1 VPWSGNPA
9 DRSKLNHLR
18 RPNQQFQTTGSVLPH
33 PGYFSDSETEHTA
46 TAAEAQRF
54 GWGCQRFCGQQ
65 APACAAGDRRIQEW
79 TERNMAS
86 AVYPG
91 SADYYT
97 LGARRH
103 RQLYNGTVPVINTG
117 VIADNPITTNMNRYA
132 ICLINCSFS

>member
-1 VPWSGNPA
+1 M
-9 DRSKLNHLR
+9 
-18 RPNQQFQTTGSVLPH
+18 LPH
-33 PGYFSDSETEHTA
+33 PGYFSDSESEHTPVA
-46 TAAEAQRF
+46 GEAQRF
-54 GWGCQRFCGQQ
+54 GWGARRFCGQQ
-65 APACAAGDRRIQEW
+65 APACDRRVQEW

-117 VIADNPITTNMNRYA
+117 VIADNPITTNTNRCA
-132 ICLINCSFS
+132 TRHIHCSFS